1 MMDSEITTE
10 CLHWAKKIAQVIKCR
25 WWHEEGGSPIKCSC
39 VHSSELGGA
48 FFGGK
53 RKVCHYSFDILNCH

>member
-10 CLHWAKKIAQVIKCR
+10 SLHWAKKIAQVIKCR
-25 WWHEEGGSPIKCSC
+25 WWHEGGGSPIKCSC